1 MGKKEYPLQ
10 LDKNNDVVA
19 ANDLMKG
26 KQKMTLREA
35 QLLYLAISNVV
46 KYDKDFKTYTTTVK
60 ELSTFMEIDENSLY
74 RDLKSI
80 CIKLCSRTVIIQ
92 VKGKNA
98 RKDKWKVFHW
108 VDSADYDEGK
118 LTLRLSE
125 DIKPYLLELNGCFSS
140 TRLYVL
146 LSFESYYAVRL
157 YQYLWAERNQSSREQ
172 KEEWVFTIEQLRD
185 LFQIEKGK
193 YKQPRDLLKS
203 TIIPALKELDASPYF
218 HYWNYQE
225 NKSTARGKALL
236 SIQFEAEFYE
246 TQEEKEKAFERAR
259 RIGDTDFDPNQVTMS
274 DLLG

>member
-80 CIKLCSRTVIIQ
+80 CLKLRSRTVVVQ
-92 VKGKNA
+92 VKGNNA
-98 RKDKWKVFHW
+98 RRDKWKVFGW
-108 VDSADYDEGK
+108 IDSAEYDEGK
-118 LTLRLSE
+118 LTLRLSD

-157 YQYLWAERNQSSREQ
+157 YQYLWAERNQRNREQ
-172 KEEWVFTIEQLRD
+172 KAEWVFTIEQLRD
-185 LFQIEKGK
+185 LFQVEKGK

>member
-74 RDLKSI
+74 RDLKGI
-80 CIKLCSRTVIIQ
+80 CVKLRSRTVVVQ
-92 VKGKNA
+92 VKGNHA
-98 RKDKWKVFHW
+98 RKDKWKVFGW
-108 VDSADYDEGK
+108 IDSAEYDEGK
-118 LTLRLSE
+118 LTLRLSD

-157 YQYLWAERNQSSREQ
+157 YQYLWAEHNQSSRAE
-172 KEEWVFTIEQLRD
+172 KNEWVFTIEQLRD
-185 LFQIEKGK
+185 LFQVEKGK

-259 RIGDTDFDPNQVTMS
+259 RAGDTDFDPNQVTMS